1 MSATVSPPTASSVPG
16 QALASQQSGPA
27 ALFCLLAVGFL
38 LGLTANLVKLAVGA
52 GWQPLPLLFWSTA
65 LAGLVLLVA
74 AIATGQRPG
83 FSSRH
88 LAYYLICGFLSIAAP
103 NAIGFS
109 AVRHVGAAFVALS
122 LAFPPL
128 LTYLLALPLGLER
141 FRLTRALGVIAG
153 LGGALLLTIS
163 KAGEP
168 GAPLFWIALTL
179 ASPLFIAGG
188 NIYRTLRWPEGATPL
203 SLAPGMLL
211 GGALLLAPFSFGS
224 GDLLPAT
231 EGAFYFLPAQV
242 FVFSATYAL
251 YFTLQKLAGPVY
263 LSQIGAV
270 GALAG
275 AAIATVA
282 LAEAP
287 VPMMVPAAIAILAG
301 VVMVNRRRR

>member
-1 MSATVSPPTASSVPG
+1 MSTNASPAAQG
-16 QALASQQSGPA
+16 AADIEQQQGGPA
-27 ALFCLLAVGFL
+27 ALVCLITVGLL
-38 LGLTANLVKLAVGA
+38 LGLTANVVKLAVAG

-74 AIATGQRPG
+74 ALATGQRPG
-83 FSSRH
+83 FSRRH
-88 LAYYLICGFLSIAAP
+88 LAYYLICGFFSIAAP

-141 FRLTRALGVIAG
+141 FRPARAAGVIAG
-153 LGGALLLTIS
+153 LAGALLLALS

-168 GAPLFWIALTL
+168 GAPLFWIFLTL
-179 ASPLFIAGG
+179 AAPLFIAAG
-188 NIYRTLRWPEGATPL
+188 NIYRTLHWPAGATPL

-211 GGALLLAPFSFGS
+211 GGALLLAPFSG
-224 GDLLPAT
+224 GDGTVLPVAN
-231 EGAFYFLPAQV
+231 GAFCFLPLQV

-251 YFTLQKLAGPVY
+251 YFVLQKLAGPVY

-275 AAIATVA
+275 AGIATFLLRESPPA
-282 LAEAP
+282 L
-287 VPMMVPAAIAILAG
+287 MVPATIAILVG
-301 VVMVNRRRR
+301 VLLVNRRRR

>member
-1 MSATVSPPTASSVPG
+1 MSANAPATLHRQAIAGQQGSPL
-16 QALASQQSGPA
+16 AL
-27 ALFCLLAVGFL
+27 LCLIAVGLL
-38 LGLTANLVKLAVGA
+38 LGLTANLVKLAVAA

-65 LAGLVLLVA
+65 LAGLILLAA
-74 AIATGQRPG
+74 AILTGQRPG
-83 FSSRH
+83 FSRRH

-141 FRLTRALGVIAG
+141 FRLARAAGVAAG
-153 LGGALLLTIS
+153 LGGALLLALS

-168 GAPLFWIALTL
+168 GAPLLWIALTL

-188 NIYRTLRWPEGATPL
+188 NIYRTLHWPAGATPL

-224 GDLLPAT
+224 SRLLPLT
-231 EGAFYFLPAQV
+231 GGAAWFLPAQV

-251 YFTLQKLAGPVY
+251 YFILQKLAGPVY

-275 AAIATVA
+275 AGFATFA
-282 LAEAP
+282 LGEAP
-287 VPMMVPAAIAILAG
+287 VPLMLPAAFAILAG
-301 VVMVNRRRR
+301 VVLVNRRRA